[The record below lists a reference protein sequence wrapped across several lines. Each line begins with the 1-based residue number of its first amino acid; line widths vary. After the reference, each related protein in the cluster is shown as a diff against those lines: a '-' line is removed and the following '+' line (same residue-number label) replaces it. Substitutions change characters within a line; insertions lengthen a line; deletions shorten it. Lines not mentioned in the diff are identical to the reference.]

1 MQLVRGRARG
11 LAVAETSNTPSMSRR
26 PSIDTISTY
35 QTRDYRYGYG
45 YASQNGSFYSGSVD
59 SMSR

>member
-35 QTRDYRYGYG
+35 QTRDYRYGY
-45 YASQNGSFYSGSVD
+45 ASQNGSFYSGSVD

>member
-26 PSIDTISTY
+26 PSINTISTY
-35 QTRDYRYGYG
+35 QTRDYRYG

>member
-1 MQLVRGRARG
+1 M
-11 LAVAETSNTPSMSRR
+11 TRR

-35 QTRDYRYGYG
+35 QTRDYRYGY
-45 YASQNGSFYSGSVD
+45 ASQNGSFYSGSVD